1 MIADYISRH
10 TTPEQRVAVIGSEPQ
25 IYFYAKRL
33 SATRYIYTY
42 DLVEP
47 TPFALQMQQ
56 EMCRE
61 IKAARPEFIVFVHV
75 DASWLAEPNSSRF
88 IYQWAAGYV
97 GNHYRLVG
105 LADIVS
111 ATRTDY
117 YWGDRA
123 AQAHPARTAL
133 RLGLPAKE
141 MSGEEWSSDLGDG
154 GRKRYQVRLSR
165 DGE

>member
-1 MIADYISRH
+1 MPITSAAILRRS
-10 TTPEQRVAVIGSEPQ
+10 QRVAVIGSEPQ

-33 SATRYIYTY
+33 SATGYIYTY
-42 DLVEP
+42 ELMEP

-61 IKAARPEFIVFVHV
+61 IEAAKPEFMVFVHV
-75 DASWLAEPNSSRF
+75 DSSWLAEPNSSRF
-88 IYQWAAGYV
+88 IYQWAGQYV
-97 GNHYRLVG
+97 ESYYHPVG

-111 ATRTDY
+111 RDPNRLLLGRSGRT
-117 YWGDRA
+117 GSS
-123 AQAHPARTAL
+123 PLTAV